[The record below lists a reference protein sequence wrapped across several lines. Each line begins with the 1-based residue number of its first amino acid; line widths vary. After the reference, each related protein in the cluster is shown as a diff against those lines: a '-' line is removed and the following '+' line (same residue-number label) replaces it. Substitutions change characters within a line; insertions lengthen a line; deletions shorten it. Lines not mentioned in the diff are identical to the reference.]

1 MTLDVHHTPLRA
13 SAVLHDPT
21 SEATPS
27 ARPRVSPPAQLHG
40 KTVGLFDLGKSRS
53 AEFLDHLQARLDARG
68 LATRRFAKPTNAKPA
83 TAAVLSELAARAD
96 VVVEALAD

>member
-1 MTLDVHHTPLRA
+1 MTANARPAPLHA
-13 SAVLHDPT
+13 PSVLHDPT
-21 SEATPS
+21 SEAAPS
-27 ARPRVSPPAQLHG
+27 VRPRVSPPIALDN

-53 AEFLDHLQARLDARG
+53 AEFLDHLQARLEGRG

-83 TAAVLSELAARAD
+83 TEAILAEIAADAD

>member
-1 MTLDVHHTPLRA
+1 MTSNARPTMFDTSV
-13 SAVLHDPT
+13 VLHDPT

-27 ARPRVSPPAQLHG
+27 VRPRVLPPARLDG
-40 KTVGLFDLGKSRS
+40 KTVGLLDLGKSRS
-53 AEFLDHLQARLDARG
+53 AEFLDHLQARLECRG

>member
-1 MTLDVHHTPLRA
+1 MLDA

-21 SEATPS
+21 SEAAPS
-27 ARPRVSPPAQLHG
+27 IRLRVPPPARLDD
-40 KTVGLFDLGKSRS
+40 KTIGLFDLGKSRS
-53 AEFLDHLQARLDARG
+53 AEFLDHLQARLEGRG

-83 TAAVLSELAARAD
+83 TAAVLSEIAARAD

>member
-1 MTLDVHHTPLRA
+1 MTANPRPALRHA

-21 SEATPS
+21 SEAAPS
-27 ARPRVSPPAQLHG
+27 LRPRVSPPVALDG

-53 AEFLDHLQARLDARG
+53 AEFLDHLQTRLEGRG

-83 TAAVLSELAARAD
+83 TAAVLAQLAADAD

>member
-1 MTLDVHHTPLRA
+1 MTANARPAPLNDPG
-13 SAVLHDPT
+13 VLHDPT
-21 SEATPS
+21 SEAAPS
-27 ARPRVSPPAQLHG
+27 VRPRVPPPAALDG

-53 AEFLDHLQARLDARG
+53 AEFLDHLQARLEGRG

-83 TAAVLSELAARAD
+83 TDAILAEIAADAD